1 MTITNQNKDK
11 EQLNLETFQKCV
23 SETETK
29 FSYIDG
35 QKENFVRTLA
45 DHCNKN
51 GIFVEEARIAI
62 KEKYNY
68 NDELVTKII
77 TKEYSNKNLLKIF
90 LMRNMN
96 LDIMRLCIKSN
107 LEYLI
112 LDLTY
117 LQTIMLL
124 ILYIEH

>member
-45 DHCNKN
+45 DHCNK
-51 GIFVEEARIAI
+51 
-62 KEKYNY
+62 
-68 NDELVTKII
+68 
-77 TKEYSNKNLLKIF
+77 
-90 LMRNMN
+90 M
-96 LDIMRLCIKSN
+96 
-107 LEYLI
+107 EYLWKKPESLSKKNI
-112 LDLTY
+112 I
-117 LQTIMLL
+117 IMMN
-124 ILYIEH
+124 